1 MDSIKRYDDII
12 NLPNPSPTGRARM
25 SRLDRAA
32 QFAPFAA
39 LTGYEAAVA
48 ETARLTDE
56 RVELS
61 DDAKEMLN
69 EKIRMI
75 AESLGDGSSVTVS
88 YFVPDGKKDG
98 GAYVDVTGSVRR
110 VDEYERTIVM
120 ADGTVIPIEE
130 IVEIS
135 GDLFRFVI

>member
-1 MDSIKRYDDII
+1 
-12 NLPNPSPTGRARM
+12 M

-75 AESLGDGSSVTVS
+75 AESLGNGSSVTVS

-135 GDLFRFVI
+135 GDLFRFII

>member
-1 MDSIKRYDDII
+1 MDGIKRYDDII

-48 ETARLTDE
+48 ETARLTDK

-75 AESLGDGSSVTVS
+75 AESLGNGSSVTVS
-88 YFVPDGKKDG
+88 YFVPDGKKGG

-135 GDLFRFVI
+135 GDLFRFIV